1 MLSND
6 SPNTQHK
13 ALLKWTQKM
22 ITLCEPAAVHW
33 CDGSQTEADA
43 LFAAM
48 VERGMCIKLN
58 EQKRPNS
65 YLFRSDPNDVARVE
79 SKTLSARKTSMLQGP
94 PITGKSPARCVAR

>member
-1 MLSND
+1 
-6 SPNTQHK
+6 
-13 ALLKWTQKM
+13 M

-79 SKTLSARKTSMLQGP
+79 SKTF
-94 PITGKSPARCVAR
+94 ICFVC